1 MLFNLFN
8 QPSEEIQYL
17 GTPYTQDCIEA
28 IALVLQIEE
37 QVETALVLTYDH
49 NHCFLIKGYRSLYL
63 IRNGFRSDHISEG
76 YKGFVKALKLLQT
89 HQVDIKELIVTLK
102 EFETI
107 KQNSLGDNHI
117 ETFLNNPSSRTNT
130 IYEYISNLDYMLDKP
145 LKTDNYYPN
154 GLPLALID
162 ERILDLALKFKTDA
176 DSSIMNAY
184 TRLEDIVREKIDSK
198 KFSSS
203 LMEDVFC
210 SDLKKNRLSIFKWES
225 ENEESS
231 TAIGRL
237 FVNTFKAYRNQ
248 RAHSEVKKSLKQLQ
262 REFLLIN
269 ELYLLESEAIKR

>member
-1 MLFNLFN
+1 MLLNLFN

-17 GTPYTQDCIEA
+17 GTRYTQDCIEA

-89 HQVDIKELIVTLK
+89 HQVEIKELIVTLK
-102 EFETI
+102 EFEII
-107 KQNSLGDNHI
+107 KQNSLSDNHI
-117 ETFLNNPSSRTNT
+117 DTFLNNPSSRTNT

-145 LKTDNYYPN
+145 LKTDNYYPSE
-154 GLPLALID
+154 LPLALID
-162 ERILDLALKFKTDA
+162 ARIVDLALKFNSDA
-176 DSSIMNAY
+176 DSSIMKAY
-184 TRLEDIVREKIDSK
+184 TRLEDIIRKKIDSQ

-203 LMEDVFC
+203 LMEEAFC
-210 SDLKKNRLSIFKWES
+210 SDLKKNRLSAFKWEV
-225 ENEESS
+225 ENEEAS

-237 FVNTFKAYRNQ
+237 FANTFKAYRNQ
-248 RAHSEVKKSLKQLQ
+248 RAHSEVNKSFKQLQ

-269 ELYLLESEAIKR
+269 ELYLLENESIKR